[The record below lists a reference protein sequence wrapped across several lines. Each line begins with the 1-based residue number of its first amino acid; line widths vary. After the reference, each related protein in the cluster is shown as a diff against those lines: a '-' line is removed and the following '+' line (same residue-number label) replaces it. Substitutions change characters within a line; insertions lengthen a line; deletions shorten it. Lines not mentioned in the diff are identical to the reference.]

1 MRHKKLEIPE
11 ILHGKRADIAISE
24 LLGNELSRNQVKDLI
39 KSGDI
44 LINDELCKPKDKIC
58 HNDQIDVSIPDAQ
71 ASSWNAED
79 INLDIIFACDD
90 YAIIN
95 KPAGLV
101 MHPGAG
107 IKSGTLANAVAK
119 VYPEVLSLPRN
130 GIVHRLDKD
139 TSGLV
144 VIARKNS
151 FRNHISEQFQNRE
164 VEKKYLAVIKGEI
177 IGALTIDKP
186 IVRDRQNRTKMKVDE
201 NGREAISEAISLES
215 FGGYSV
221 VEVKIET
228 GRTHQIRVHLS
239 SNKTPI
245 IGDKAYGSGS
255 QLIKGLSDNL
265 KDKILSFPRQ
275 ALHAY
280 QLAFLDASN
289 EMQTYKSNLPDDI
302 LGLIESLKSNENA

>member
-1 MRHKKLEIPE
+1 MKHKKLEIPE
-11 ILHGKRADIAISE
+11 ILNGKRVDIAISE
-24 LLGNELSRNQVKDLI
+24 LLGNELSRNQAKDLI

-44 LINDELCKPKDKIC
+44 LINNKQCKPKDKVC
-58 HNDQIDVSIPDAQ
+58 HNDQIHVSIPNTEV
-71 ASSWNAED
+71 SSWTAED
-79 INLDIIFACDD
+79 IKLDIIFACDD

-107 IKSGTLANAVAK
+107 VKSGTLANAVATI
-119 VYPEVLSLPRN
+119 YPEVLSLPRN

-144 VIARKNS
+144 VIARNNG
-151 FRNHISEQFQNRE
+151 FRNYIAEQFQNRE

-177 IGALTIDKP
+177 LGALTINKS
-186 IVRDRQNRTKMKVDE
+186 IARDRQNRTKMKVDE
-201 NGREAISEAISLES
+201 SGREAISEAISLES
-215 FGGYSV
+215 FDGYSL

-255 QLIKGLSDNL
+255 QLIKNLSDNL

-275 ALHAY
+275 ALHAH

-289 EMQTYKSNLPDDI
+289 EMQTYISNPPDDI
-302 LGLIESLKSNENA
+302 LGLIESLKCNENA

>member
-1 MRHKKLEIPE
+1 MISKRFQVDEENSNNRVDIFLAKNLDSISRGIVQQL
-11 ILHGKRADIAISE
+11 ILDGQVLVNGE
-24 LLGNELSRNQVKDLI
+24 QVKRNHLLKIDDVVDISFEI
-39 KSGDI
+39 KPEGD
-44 LINDELCKPKDKIC
+44 DEAQD
-58 HNDQIDVSIPDAQ
+58 IPL
-71 ASSWNAED
+71 N
-79 INLDIIFACDD
+79 IIFENDD
-90 YAIIN
+90 FIVID
-95 KPAGLV
+95 KQAGLTV
-101 MHPGAG
+101 HPGAG
-107 IKSGTLANAVAK
+107 QKDATLINGLLFIRPK
-119 VYPEVLSLPRN
+119 QRELPRY
-130 GIVHRLDKD
+130 GLVHRLDKD

-144 VIARKNS
+144 VIARKNG
-151 FRNHISEQFQNRE
+151 FRNHIAEQFQNRE

-186 IVRDRQNRTKMKVDE
+186 IARDRQNRTKMKVDE
-201 NGREAISEAISLES
+201 SGREAISEAISLES

-255 QLIKGLSDNL
+255 QLIKNLSDNL

-289 EMQTYKSNLPDDI
+289 EMQTYKSNPPDDI